1 MKTSPE
7 LLKLVTFKAGDIL
20 FREGEQ
26 SYHFYILQEG
36 SVRIFRETEDGR
48 QVELAVVS
56 EGSSIGE
63 FAMIDRLPRSASA
76 EAVTDVK
83 AVEVSEEAYQT
94 LLAELPDWAV
104 AVLKALVERLRHA
117 NDVIR
122 KIQSIDQTIK
132 DQITSAEFDPE
143 SSKVQTLIFDDD
155 DDVPDLA

>member
-1 MKTSPE
+1 MQATHDQ
-7 LLKLVTFKAGDIL
+7 LKPVTFQVGDIL

-26 SYHFYILQEG
+26 SYHFYIIQEG

-48 QVELAVVS
+48 RIELAVVS

-76 EAVTDVK
+76 EAITEVK
-83 AVEVSEEAYQT
+83 AVEVSESAYET
-94 LLAELPDWAV
+94 LLSELPDWTV

-117 NDVIR
+117 NDIIR
-122 KIQSIDQTIK
+122 KAQSIDPTLK
-132 DQITSAEFDPE
+132 DQITSAEFDPD
-143 SSKVQTLIFDDD
+143 SSKVRSLNLDD